1 MDGIQLSTAA
11 FSSGE
16 PPQASARR
24 KRGAASAWSKAS
36 AGLPKSHRSADTVQ
50 IVFAVE
56 NESEMRIIVLMAKDE
71 EWLPV
76 SRKEVEKGFEVLL
89 DRESRL
95 ERTALRFGLSAEALL
110 ATLEKSAVDLSDRSG
125 GVPDAELTALR
136 EAGIILEGSGADPSG
151 AAQVALGQA
160 RAQQVHEGALSVAD
174 AAELLNLTPGRVRQ
188 KIASGDVM
196 AIPGSDP
203 HLLPNWQFV
212 EGRLVAGLRE
222 LADVAM
228 AVHPLTLRAF
238 MLRADVDLEIDG
250 LPVSPLRWLATGGD
264 PAVVADL
271 ADRLSIPA

>member
-56 NESEMRIIVLMAKDE
+56 NESEVRITVLMAKDE

-151 AAQVALGQA
+151 AAQVALGQG

-238 MLRADVDLEIDG
+238 MLRAEVDLEIDG

-271 ADRLSIPA
+271 AERLSIPA